1 MNSNPTLT
9 FGIFC
14 KNKRMIIS
22 RLPGTINILDIK
34 NLALPAMKAIAPVL
48 INKELSRIE
57 FDCLSVKILYSHY
70 TINQ

>member
-22 RLPGTINILDIK
+22 RLPGTIDILDIK
-34 NLALPAMKAIAPVL
+34 NLALPAMKAITPVL
-48 INKELSRIE
+48 INKVIKDRI
-57 FDCLSVKILYSHY
+57 
-70 TINQ
+70 